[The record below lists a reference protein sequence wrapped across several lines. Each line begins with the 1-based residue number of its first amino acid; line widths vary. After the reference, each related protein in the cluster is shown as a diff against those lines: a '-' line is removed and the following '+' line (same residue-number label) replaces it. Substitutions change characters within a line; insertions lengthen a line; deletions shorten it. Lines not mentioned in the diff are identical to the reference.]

1 VNNWRGRSTIGG
13 GLLKARRRSLSL
25 SLSLALSLV
34 LGEVAAPAF
43 VVDMATLPQIV
54 SRMCEGYSRNE
65 IASETADFAELGS
78 DRCVSFAPSWSG

>member
-1 VNNWRGRSTIGG
+1 
-13 GLLKARRRSLSL
+13 
-25 SLSLALSLV
+25 
-34 LGEVAAPAF
+34 
-43 VVDMATLPQIV
+43 MATLPQIV

>member
-1 VNNWRGRSTIGG
+1 VNNWRGRSRIGG
-13 GLLKARRRSLSL
+13 GLLKARRS
-25 SLSLALSLV
+25 LSLV

-65 IASETADFAELGS
+65 IAALRPPDL
-78 DRCVSFAPSWSG
+78 